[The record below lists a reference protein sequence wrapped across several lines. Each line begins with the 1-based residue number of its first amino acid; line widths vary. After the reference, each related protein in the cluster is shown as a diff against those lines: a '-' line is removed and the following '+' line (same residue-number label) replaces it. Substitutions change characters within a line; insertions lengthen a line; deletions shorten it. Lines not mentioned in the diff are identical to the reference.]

1 MQRVVLDTC
10 VPFPNYLRDTMLCLA
25 EAELY
30 EPLWSTDILDELT
43 RNVGERVGAPKAEGI
58 VEAMAGT
65 FPDSLVSGYE
75 ALIPAMVNDPKD
87 RHVLAAA
94 VRGQAHALVTLNVK
108 DFPADAS
115 DPYEIEVMRPDD
127 FLLDMLDLAP
137 VEMNSVLREQ
147 VGSPGGS
154 PATCMGCWTGWT
166 REALRSS
173 PPNSGAV
180 SDPFPLHGPGAPH
193 APGRTPRRSGG
204 RSDQL
209 PKRDP

>member
-10 VPFPNYLRDTMLCLA
+10 VLFPNHLRDTLLRLA

-43 RNVGERVGAPKAEGI
+43 RNVGERIGALKAKGI

-75 ALIPAMVNDPKD
+75 VLIPAMANDPKD

-94 VRGQAHALVTLNVK
+94 VRGQAQAVVTLNVK
-108 DFPADAS
+108 DFPAEAS

-137 VEMNSVLREQ
+137 VEMNSVLRAQ
-147 VGSPGGS
+147 AGSYR
-154 PATCMGCWTGWT
+154 
-166 REALRSS
+166 REPR
-173 PPNSGAV
+173 
-180 SDPFPLHGPGAPH
+180 DLHGLLDRLDAGGAPQF
-193 APGRTPRRSGG
+193 AAEFRR
-204 RSDQL
+204 R
-209 PKRDP
+209 P